1 MISFNKQTL
10 KLLLV
15 VICAAFAV
23 NATAQTPQAKKA
35 AQAVFSLN
43 TFRAD
48 GTMISTSHG
57 VFINSKGEA
66 VSQWKP
72 FVGASKAVVID
83 ASGKKYDVEGLIAAN
98 DLYDVCKFRVS
109 GTTPAA
115 EVATEMAAAKSQA
128 YLACYS
134 VKGQRLL
141 HSTVANVETFS
152 KPGDTGAAKKDYP
165 LYIMDIKTPENVSF
179 CPFVNSEGK
188 VLGLLH
194 SAGKDGQVTAISAL
208 FPAEMEFQ
216 ALGQSSATL
225 SKSHIATILPTE
237 YKDAQLALI
246 LAGQQRKGDSYKALV
261 EQFIRQYPN
270 KPDGYEARA
279 RMCVVDSNFAAAAAD
294 MEKMISVSDDKAEAH
309 YAYSN
314 LILDKEVYM
323 PDCAFAQ
330 WSLDKALSETRTA
343 YSINPSGVYKQQ
355 EGKILYAQQKYKE
368 ALAVYLEL
376 QNTNMAGPETMYS
389 AVQCSKAAGNPF
401 EEVMAL
407 MDSTINVCPH
417 PLTYQSAPYV
427 MQRGILYQDHGD
439 YRKAMIEYNS
449 YEKLMVGNRLPADFY
464 YNRFACER
472 EARVYQQALDD
483 ITKVIEMRPRD
494 PMYLCE
500 RASLQLR
507 LNRTDECISDANKAL
522 ILDSRNADAY
532 ALLGAAQCI
541 QGKKHEGILNLEEAK
556 SLGYENA
563 DALIKKYK

>member
-1 MISFNKQTL
+1 MISFNKHTL
-10 KLLLV
+10 KLLLLV
-15 VICAAFAV
+15 VCAIFAV
-23 NATAQTPQAKKA
+23 NVMAQTPQARKA

-66 VSQWKP
+66 ISQWKP

-83 ASGKKYDVEGLIAAN
+83 ATGKKYDVDGLIAAN
-98 DLYDVCKFRVS
+98 DLYDVCKFRVN

-115 EVATEMAAAKSQA
+115 EVATEMAAAKSQV

-141 HSTVANVETFS
+141 HSTVMNVETFS
-152 KPGDTGAAKKDYP
+152 KPGDTGTSKRDYP
-165 LYIMDIKTPENVSF
+165 LYIMGIRAPEDVSF
-179 CPFVNSEGK
+179 CPFVNNDGK

-194 SAGKDGQVTAISAL
+194 SAGKDGQVNAISAQ

-225 SKSHIATILPTE
+225 SKSHIPTILPSE

-246 LAGQQRKGDSYKALV
+246 LAGQQRKGESYKAIV

-279 RMCVVDSNFAAAAAD
+279 RMCVVDTNFTAAAAD
-294 MEKMISVSDDKAEAH
+294 MEKMISVSEDKAEAH
-309 YAYSN
+309 FAYSN
-314 LILDKEVYM
+314 LILDKEIYM
-323 PDCAFAQ
+323 PDCAFDK

-343 YSINPSGVYKQQ
+343 YGINPSGAYKQQ

-368 ALAVYLEL
+368 ALAVYLNL

-389 AVQCSKAAGNPF
+389 AVQCSKAAGNAF
-401 EEVMAL
+401 EDVMAL

-427 MQRGILYQDHGD
+427 LQRGILYQEHGD
-439 YRKAMIEYNS
+439 YRKAMVEFNS
-449 YEKLMVGNRLPADFY
+449 YEKLMVGHRLPVEFY
-464 YNRFACER
+464 YNRYACER
-472 EARVYQQALDD
+472 DARIFKQALDD
-483 ITKVIEMRPRD
+483 ITKATEMRPDD
-494 PMYLCE
+494 PLYLCE
-500 RASLQLR
+500 KASLELR
-507 LNRTDECISDANKAL
+507 LNLTDECIADANKAL

-532 ALLGAAQCI
+532 ALLGTAQCL

-556 SLGYENA
+556 SLGYANA
-563 DALIKKYK
+563 DALIKKYR